1 MKALHKRHTLVG
13 VGGLNCPCCAP
24 QSGNKYAAKA
34 RTILKR
40 QAKRRFDRQVNREQA
55 VRTYLFPQGADDG

>member
-1 MKALHKRHTLVG
+1 MSASMKSANYKRYACVG

-40 QAKRRFDRQVNREQA
+40 QAKRRFDRQVNKLTEQ
-55 VRTYLFPQGADDG
+55 L